1 MQTDQTYPRTGSGG
15 GGPSRGVLRHTR
27 PLKAHSSRSEVSDSE
42 EERQKY
48 VWWRVCD
55 LSTNG
60 MYRRMKLKRAA
71 LSTVNQNEL
80 PVVVIS
86 SDEEDEPRCVV
97 SCFEYTLC

>member
-1 MQTDQTYPRTGSGG
+1 M
-15 GGPSRGVLRHTR
+15 
-27 PLKAHSSRSEVSDSE
+27 SDSE

-80 PVVVIS
+80 PVVLIS
-86 SDEEDEPRCVV
+86 SDEEDEPRCVI
-97 SCFEYTLC
+97 SIFEYTLC